1 MARAGQQVLREDGR
15 LEDRISVGVLAMAFP
30 REAVEQVIDAAGA
43 REQRNRM
50 LPAWLTVYFVLALA
64 LFMDIGAGRVMRR
77 LAGTLAWA
85 VQGITVTIP
94 SEEALSNARARLG
107 AEPLRLLFEKTAGL
121 LAPAGTPG
129 AFWRGLH
136 LVSLDG
142 TTVDLQDTEANWE
155 HFGGP
160 STRDASGT
168 GLRGAFPQARLL
180 ALAECGTRALV
191 AAVRGS
197 YCQRGE
203 DADQP
208 GCCRACGRGMLVLAD
223 RNFAGYELWRDSR
236 GDRGA
241 AAVAHRGVLQPAGA
255 SGAGRRDMAVG
266 PEGPPRAPQAGAAD
280 ITVRVIEYRL
290 EDDAGQ
296 VTETFTLITTLLDP
310 AQAPARELA
319 ELYHA
324 RWEIET
330 ALGAFKSDMKGAGV
344 VLRSKTPD
352 GATQEIWALLCASRH
367 PRDDLRRRSPRRPRP
382 AADLFRQRSGHRTR
396 PGRRPTSVSPLTSS
410 SAPHWPSSAPSPAGP
425 GPAGTTPA
433 TPSAATATRPRP
445 PTRQCARSRAGR
457 SPWSCCPCPSQLAP
471 NFDIAGPT
479 RTEGTAPV
487 GEASRPAARG
497 RPWPDVQALLGEIA
511 EAIVSLASSRSSFVT
526 ARSWRRQRTHRRVL
540 SSRPDP
546 RPSLKNSRP
555 GNA

>member
-1 MARAGQQVLREDGR
+1 MARAGQQVLRDDGR
-15 LEDRISVGVLAMAFP
+15 LEDRISVGVLARAFP
-30 REAVEQVIDAAGA
+30 REAVEEVIDAAGA

-64 LFMDIGAGRVMRR
+64 LFMDMGAGRVMRR

-168 GLRGAFPQARLL
+168 RLRGAFPQARLL

-191 AAVRGS
+191 AAVTGS
-197 YCQRGE
+197 YATGE
-203 DADQP
+203 KTLTAGLLP
-208 GCCRACGRGMLVLAD
+208 RLRPGMLVLAD
-223 RNFAGYELWRDSR
+223 RNFAGYELWRD
-236 GDRGA
+236 A
-241 AAVAHRGVLQPAGA
+241 AATGAQLLWRIGVSFSLPVRHVLADGTYLSVLKA
-255 SGAGRRDMAVG
+255 
-266 PEGPPRAPQAGAAD
+266 PRALREAGAAD

-296 VTETFTLITTLLDP
+296 VTETFTLITTLLDL

-319 ELYHA
+319 ELYRA

-330 ALGAFKSDMKGAGV
+330 ALGAFKSEMKGAGV

-352 GATQEIWALLCASRH
+352 GATQEIWALLCAYHAIREMICAAAALAALD
-367 PRDDLRRRSPRRPRP
+367 PLRICF
-382 AADLFRQRSGHRTR
+382 A
-396 PGRRPTSVSPLTSS
+396 
-410 SAPHWPSSAPSPAGP
+410 SALDTVRGPVGDPAGF
-425 GPAGTTPA
+425 
-433 TPSAATATRPRP
+433 P
-445 PTRQCARSRAGR
+445 P
-457 SPWSCCPCPSQLAP
+457 
-471 NFDIAGPT
+471 
-479 RTEGTAPV
+479 
-487 GEASRPAARG
+487 
-497 RPWPDVQALLGEIA
+497 
-511 EAIVSLASSRSSFVT
+511 
-526 ARSWRRQRTHRRVL
+526 
-540 SSRPDP
+540 
-546 RPSLKNSRP
+546 
-555 GNA
+555 